1 MLQMVQ
7 MVFVCNAMKVVPNVL
22 IKEQIIAFI
31 AAVAINL
38 IRLRT
43 ETTLSSATNAIQLVK
58 DALTKATTT
67 ASAVPPIIRMFRG
80 FAYQNAILLA

>member
-38 IRLRT
+38 IRSRMGT
-43 ETTLSSATNAIQLVK
+43 ALSSATNAIQLVK